1 MYTAEDYEKAFGK
14 TKARVILGSALI
26 VLGLAGIV
34 TLTLLKQ
41 KIALYIFTA
50 IMYLVCFFVWS
61 YKIAPWL
68 KYRKFL
74 KELRTGQRKHAV
86 LIYRGIAFET
96 RMYDGVEVWDLDF
109 YEEDGQTERLMVLDA
124 EYPKPALEE
133 GQKVRVESYG
143 SFITKLDLEDK
154 NA

>member
-1 MYTAEDYEKAFGK
+1 MYTSQDYEKAFGK
-14 TKARVILGSALI
+14 TNARIILGAALI
-26 VLGLAGIV
+26 ALGLAGII

-41 KIALYIFTA
+41 KVALYIFTA
-50 IMYLVCFFVWS
+50 VMYLVCFFVWS

-68 KYRKFL
+68 KYKKFL
-74 KELRTGQRKHAV
+74 KELKSGQRKHAA
-86 LIYRGIAFET
+86 LIYRGIAPET

-124 EYPKPALEE
+124 EYAKPQLRE
-133 GQKVRVESYG
+133 GQKVKVESYG
-143 SFITKLDLEDK
+143 SFITKLDPEGE

>member
-1 MYTAEDYEKAFGK
+1 
-14 TKARVILGSALI
+14 
-26 VLGLAGIV
+26 
-34 TLTLLKQ
+34 
-41 KIALYIFTA
+41 
-50 IMYLVCFFVWS
+50 
-61 YKIAPWL
+61 
-68 KYRKFL
+68 
-74 KELRTGQRKHAV
+74 
-86 LIYRGIAFET
+86 
-96 RMYDGVEVWDLDF
+96 MYDGVEVWDLDF